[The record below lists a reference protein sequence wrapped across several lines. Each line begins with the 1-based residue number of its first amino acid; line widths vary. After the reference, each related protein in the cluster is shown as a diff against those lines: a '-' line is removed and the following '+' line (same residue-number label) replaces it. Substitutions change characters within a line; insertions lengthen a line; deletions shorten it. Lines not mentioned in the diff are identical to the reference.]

1 MHLSKEEVTRI
12 IGQKLRDIRLRK
24 KLTIEQAA
32 HNAGLE
38 YTQLSRIELGKIN
51 TSIYHVF
58 KISETLEVKVNDV
71 FKELYKAPK
80 NAVQYNE
87 ANTKNKITKVPT
99 AKTRSKG
106 KSQKQ

>member
-1 MHLSKEEVTRI
+1 MHLSKEEVTKI
-12 IGQKLRDIRLRK
+12 IGQKLRDIRIKK
-24 KLTIEQAA
+24 KLTIEQTA

-80 NAVQYNE
+80 NSIQLNASNS
-87 ANTKNKITKVPT
+87 KNKITKLQPP
-99 AKTRSKG
+99 KTKR
-106 KSQKQ
+106 KS